1 MSDNEFTESKWL
13 NFRRKFCT
21 SIAEMYTK
29 GIGEKE
35 FDRRQWW
42 NKEDNRNYYIAMH
55 KDCYAYLFKTKNG
68 YHIRWK
74 YPLINRGIVP
84 TSRKH
89 SGNPWI
95 NLAHIYMSESRVG
108 IACEVNSEC
117 LAWGDYGTGHYR
129 HVIGSHSFGG
139 AESRDVQNFADARH
153 VARQALANVMDVWGD
168 LNRRTISAVQIWDHC
183 SGQRY
188 ASQDV
193 LDSYGFSNMRE
204 IPTDTLE
211 EIAASV
217 GFRSSSTPQQRMT
230 RAFARGPEIARRRRE
245 KEDEC
250 YRLLQKV
257 S

>member
-13 NFRRKFCT
+13 NFRRKFCA

-29 GIGEKE
+29 GSGEKE
-35 FDRRQWW
+35 FERRQWW
-42 NKEDNRNYYIAMH
+42 NKEDNRKYYIAMH
-55 KDCYAYLFKTKNG
+55 KDCCAYLFKTKNG
-68 YHIRWK
+68 YHIRWVG
-74 YPLINRGIVP
+74 PLRLAENLRWDQL
-84 TSRKH
+84 KK
-89 SGNPWI
+89 SGNPWVD
-95 NLAHIYMSESRVG
+95 LAHIYMSESRVE
-108 IACEVNSEC
+108 IACEVAMAPEFPIWREVNGYHRF
-117 LAWGDYGTGHYR
+117 A
-129 HVIGSHSFGG
+129 G
-139 AESRDVQNFADARH
+139 AVSRDVQNSADARH
-153 VARQALANVMDVWGD
+153 VARQALAEVMDAYCD
-168 LNRRTISAVQIWDHC
+168 MDRRLQSADQIYTNCD
-183 SGQRY
+183 GQRY
-188 ASQDV
+188 SAEDV
-193 LDSYGFSNMRE
+193 VKDHGFSRLIE